1 MLEVY
6 KLFIGSK
13 PSFLRPFAGEGQEA
27 LYQQAT
33 IFWNKLDS
41 AAFWLPIIILIVGG
55 GLAAY
60 YYGPFNN
67 QPERHYLPKWWYG
80 MMVVCAV
87 ISFFLSFILPMCLVG
102 TSFNGSLGLEIKLA
116 FGNMCYAIV
125 LYFVVSLFWC
135 KWGKTN
141 AYRYL

>member
-1 MLEVY
+1 MLGIY

-13 PSFLRPFAGEGQEA
+13 PSFLRPFEGEEA

-41 AAFWLPIIILIVGG
+41 AAFWLPVIILVVGG
-55 GLAAY
+55 GLAYY

-67 QPERHYLPKWWYG
+67 QSGRHYHPKCWYG

-87 ISFFLSFILPMCLVG
+87 VSSFLSFILPVCLVG

-125 LYFVVSLFWC
+125 FYFIVSFVWC